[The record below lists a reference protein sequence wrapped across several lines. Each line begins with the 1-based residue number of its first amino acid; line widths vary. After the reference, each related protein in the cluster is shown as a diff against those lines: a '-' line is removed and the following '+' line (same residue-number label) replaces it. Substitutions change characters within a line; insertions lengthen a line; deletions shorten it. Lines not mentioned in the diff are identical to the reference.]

1 MKRVAFKMKLH
12 KGQEAEYRKRH
23 EAIWPDLV
31 SLLKK
36 SGIKDYSVFFD
47 DETRSLFAVLKIEN
61 ESALNELPQQAVM
74 QRWWSYM
81 KDIMECNPDNSPVS
95 IPLKEVFYLP

>member
-1 MKRVAFKMKLH
+1 MKRIAFKMKLY

-31 SLLKK
+31 SLLKR
-36 SGIKDYSVFFD
+36 SGIKDYSIFLD
-47 DETRSLFAVLKIEN
+47 DETNILFGVLKIEN

-95 IPLKEVFYLP
+95 IPMKEIFYLP